1 MAKIR
6 IDKFISDQSS
16 ESRGDLKKEIK
27 RYGININGKLIKD
40 PGKIIDT
47 ERDVVIF
54 RGEEVKYQEF
64 IYIMLNK
71 PAGIVSAVSDNK
83 DTTVIDHIK
92 ESYPRKDYFPV
103 GRLDKDTEGL
113 LIITNDGQLT
123 HQLLSPGKHIPKKYY
138 VEINGIIKKEDLKK
152 LEDGVILEDGY
163 LTKKACAELISVNKE
178 ENKSFIYLVITEG
191 KFHQVKR
198 MIKSIDLE
206 VSYLKR
212 LEMGLLKLDPS
223 LEVGEFKELNNDE
236 LSLLKGKGRD

>member
-6 IDKFISDQSS
+6 IDKFISDQSL

-27 RYGININGKLIKD
+27 KYGININGRIIKD
-40 PGKIIDT
+40 PGKIVDT

-54 RGEEVKYQEF
+54 RGEEFKYQEF

-83 DTTVIDHIK
+83 DKTVIDHIK
-92 ESYPRKDYFPV
+92 EAYPRKDYFPV

-113 LIITNDGQLT
+113 LLVTNDGQLA

-138 VEINGIIKKEDLKK
+138 VEINGIIKEKDLKK
-152 LEDGVILEDGY
+152 LEAGVLLEDGY
-163 LTKKACAELISVNKE
+163 LTKKAKAELISVNE
-178 ENKSFIYLVITEG
+178 EKNKSFIHLIITEG

-198 MIKSIDLE
+198 MIKSIDFE

-212 LEMGLLKLDPS
+212 IEMGLLKLDP
-223 LEVGEFKELNNDE
+223 LLNVGEFRELKDKELM
-236 LSLLKGKGRD
+236 LLKEKGRN